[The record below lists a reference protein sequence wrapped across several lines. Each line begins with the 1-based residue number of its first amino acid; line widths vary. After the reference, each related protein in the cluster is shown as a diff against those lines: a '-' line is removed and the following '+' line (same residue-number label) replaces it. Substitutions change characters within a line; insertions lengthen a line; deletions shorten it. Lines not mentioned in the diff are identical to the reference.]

1 LNRGLAGL
9 DLPAP
14 KIGAVVGDDQLDV
27 VHTDFCIP
35 EKRRDDLVNA
45 AKLLMSMTIGWS
57 TEVVN
62 SASRNGQ
69 LEFPR
74 DT

>member
-1 LNRGLAGL
+1 
-9 DLPAP
+9 
-14 KIGAVVGDDQLDV
+14 
-27 VHTDFCIP
+27 VHADFRIP